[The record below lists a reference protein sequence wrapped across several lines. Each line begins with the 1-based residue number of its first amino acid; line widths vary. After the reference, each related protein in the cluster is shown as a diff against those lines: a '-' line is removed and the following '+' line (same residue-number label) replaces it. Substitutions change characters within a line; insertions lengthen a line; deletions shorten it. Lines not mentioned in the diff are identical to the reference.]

1 LDYIARGGRVFYL
14 RYLSAEL
21 RRRKGRT
28 ILTALGLA
36 VGVGMVAIVVALS
49 KGLDDAQAKVLAPLT
64 GVGTDMS
71 VNRPVLV
78 SGSGSE
84 QSFDPTTGAPGL
96 SAEEQAQLQRENE
109 PAFLEMQDLQ
119 IPPGARYSRDF
130 LMTTDRLSFPEG
142 EARTIAAIDGV
153 EAIAP
158 ALTLN
163 LFRFSG
169 VFPSA
174 PAPAP
179 RTEVIQWTISG
190 VDTSAPE
197 LALVTPSQITR
208 GRYFQAGADADS
220 QAIVNRDYANRRQ
233 LTVGDPLRIRGR
245 TFTIVGIAKPPLGGE
260 TSDMF
265 VPLDVLQKLAQMQ
278 GRVNVLRVR
287 AASVDQLSS
296 VAEQIEKTM
305 PGWQVTTAQDL
316 AGRVAGSL
324 KDAQSL
330 SGKLGTALA
339 LVALVA
345 AVLIASLL
353 TLSSVSKR
361 TRELGT
367 LKAIGWR
374 KRLVIR
380 QIAGESL
387 AQGLLGGLVGALI
400 GVGGAALITAVGP
413 TVEASFSQTATKIPV
428 AAPVEIF
435 GQGRV
440 AAGSS
445 SVVLSA
451 PVDVW
456 MLGLAIALAVVG
468 GLIAGTIGA
477 TRAARLRPAEAL
489 RAVE

>member
-1 LDYIARGGRVFYL
+1 VFYL

-28 ILTALGLA
+28 ILTSLGLA
-36 VGVGMVAIVVALS
+36 VGVGMVATVVALS
-49 KGLDDAQAKVLAPLT
+49 KGLDDAQSKVLAPLT

-78 SGSGSE
+78 RGSGSA
-84 QSFDPTTGAPGL
+84 QSFDPATGGAGL
-96 SAEEQAQLQRENE
+96 SLEEQAQLSKENA
-109 PAFLEMQDLQ
+109 PAFLEMNELVRQ
-119 IPPGARYSRDF
+119 PGSRFARDF
-130 LMTTDRLSFPEG
+130 LMTTDRLSFPES
-142 EARTIAAIDGV
+142 EAKAISSVDGV

-163 LFRFSG
+163 VFRMSG
-169 VFPSA
+169 VVPEPGA
-174 PAPAP
+174 PL
-179 RTEVIQWTISG
+179 TGFEVKQSTISG
-190 VDTSAPE
+190 VETSAPE

-208 GRYFQAGADADS
+208 GRYFGAGADADAQAVVS
-220 QAIVNRDYANRRQ
+220 QDYANRRQ
-233 LTVGDPLRIRGR
+233 LTVGDPLTIRGT
-245 TFTIVGIAKPPLGGE
+245 TFTIVGIASPPLGGE

-265 VPLDVLQKLAQMQ
+265 VPLGVLQTLAQLQ
-278 GRVNVLRVR
+278 GRVNVLRAR
-287 AASVDQLSS
+287 AAS
-296 VAEQIEKTM
+296 AEQLGSIVNQIERTF
-305 PGWQVTTAQDL
+305 PGFQVTTSRDL
-316 AGRVAGSL
+316 AGRVSGSL
-324 KDAQSL
+324 QDAKSL
-330 SGKLGTALA
+330 TDKLGSALA
-339 LVALVA
+339 LIALAA

-353 TLSSVSKR
+353 TLSSINKR

-374 KRLVIR
+374 KRLVVR

-387 AQGLLGGLVGALI
+387 AQGLLGGLLGALI
-400 GVGGAALITAVGP
+400 GLGGAGLITALGP
-413 TVEASFSQTATKIPV
+413 TVEASVSQTATRMPV
-428 AAPVEIF
+428 AAPVEIL

-445 SVVLSA
+445 TMTLSA
-451 PVDVW
+451 PIDVW
-456 MLGLAIALAVVG
+456 MLALAVALAVLG

>member
-1 LDYIARGGRVFYL
+1 VFYL

-21 RRRKGRT
+21 RRRRGRT

-36 VGVGMVAIVVALS
+36 VGVGMVAVVVALS
-49 KGLDDAQAKVLAPLT
+49 SGLEDAQSKVLAPLT

-71 VNRPVLV
+71 VNRPVLL
-78 SGSGSE
+78 SGSGSN
-84 QSFDPTTGAPGL
+84 QSFDPSSGAGGL
-96 SAEEQAQLQRENE
+96 SAEEQAQLQRENA
-109 PAFLEMQDLQ
+109 PAFLEMQQLRLR
-119 IPPGARYSRDF
+119 PGSRYSRDF
-130 LMTTDRLSFPEG
+130 LMTTDRLSFPES

-169 VFPSA
+169 VFPS
-174 PAPAP
+174 PSEPAP

-190 VDTSAPE
+190 VDASAPD
-197 LALVTPSQITR
+197 LALVTPSQITG
-208 GRYFQAGADADS
+208 GRFFQPGADVDDE
-220 QAIVNRDYANRRQ
+220 AIVNRDYANRRRIA
-233 LTVGDPLRIRGR
+233 VGDPLRIRGR
-245 TFTIVGIAKPPLGGE
+245 TFTIVGIATPPLGGE

-265 VPLDVLQKLAQMQ
+265 VRLDVLQELAQMQ

-287 AASVDQLSS
+287 AANVGQISS
-296 VAEQIEKTM
+296 VAAQIEETM

-339 LVALVA
+339 LVALGA

-374 KRLVIR
+374 KRLVVR
-380 QIAGESL
+380 QIASESL
-387 AQGLLGGLVGALI
+387 AQGLLGGLLGALI
-400 GVGGAALITAVGP
+400 GVGGAGLITALGP
-413 TVEASFSQTATKIPV
+413 TVQASFSQTATRVPV

-445 SVVLSA
+445 DVVLSA
-451 PVDVW
+451 PVDAW
-456 MLGLAIALAVVG
+456 MLGLAITLAVVG

>member
-1 LDYIARGGRVFYL
+1 VFYL
-14 RYLSAEL
+14 LYLSAEL

-36 VGVGMVAIVVALS
+36 VGVGMVAIVAALS
-49 KGLDDAQAKVLAPLT
+49 KGLDDAQAKVLAPLR

-78 SGSGSE
+78 RGSGSA
-84 QSFDPTTGAPGL
+84 QSFDPTTGGAGL
-96 SAEEQAQLQRENE
+96 SAEEYAQLQRENE
-109 PAFLEMQDLQ
+109 PAFLEMQELQ
-119 IPPGARYSRDF
+119 IPPGSRYSRDF
-130 LMTTDRLSFPEG
+130 LMTTDRLSFPES
-142 EARTIAAIDGV
+142 EARAIAAIDGV
-153 EAIAP
+153 ETIAP

-163 LFRFSG
+163 VFRMSG
-169 VFPSA
+169 IFPS
-174 PAPAP
+174 PSQPAP
-179 RTEVIQWTISG
+179 RTEVTQWTISG

-208 GRYFQAGADADS
+208 GRYFQPGADAEAE
-220 QAIVNRDYANRRQ
+220 AIVNRDYANRRQ

-265 VPLDVLQKLAQMQ
+265 VPLDVLQKLAQLQ
-278 GRVNVLRVR
+278 GRVNVFRVR
-287 AASVDQLSS
+287 AASVGQLSS
-296 VAEQIEKTM
+296 VAAQIEKTM
-305 PGWQVTTAQDL
+305 PGWEVTTAQDL
-316 AGRVAGSL
+316 AARVAGSL

-367 LKAIGWR
+367 LKAIGWP
-374 KRLVIR
+374 KRLVVR

-387 AQGLLGGLVGALI
+387 VQGLLGGLVGALV
-400 GVGGAALITAVGP
+400 GVGGAALITALGP
-413 TVEASFSQTATKIPV
+413 TVEASFSQTATRIPV
-428 AAPVEIF
+428 GAPVEIF

-440 AAGSS
+440 APGSS
-445 SVVLSA
+445 TITLTA
-451 PVDVW
+451 PLDLW
-456 MLGLAIALAVVG
+456 MLGLAITLALVG